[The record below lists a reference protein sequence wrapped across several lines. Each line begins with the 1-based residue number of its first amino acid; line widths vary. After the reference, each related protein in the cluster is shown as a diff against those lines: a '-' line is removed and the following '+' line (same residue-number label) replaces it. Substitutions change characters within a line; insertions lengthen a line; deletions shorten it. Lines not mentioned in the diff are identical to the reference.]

1 MTRRAR
7 VAGLLLASAIFA
19 APSLALRPP
28 AEILSELDAV
38 QMPQFDASKR
48 GDQAYL
54 AEFQKARQEAN
65 DRVMELAKEFLT
77 EAPDHEEAGKIGG
90 RRWQTMMQSGQGQA
104 MIEETKDFAARED
117 ALGVEAAYW
126 HALGFVQG
134 RETPV
139 ADKMGPVEAFL
150 AKAPTDERGASLL
163 VQTADYSREI
173 DQETKLSLY
182 RRSLAAFPNARANKY
197 VVGQIRRI
205 DELNKPF
212 ELEFQEAT
220 SGETVSFADLKGKI
234 VVVDFWA
241 TWCGPCVGEMPHMK
255 ELYAEW
261 KDKGVEFVGI
271 SLDQAEEKGGLDKLK
286 KFVKD
291 NEIPWP
297 QYYQGNYWD
306 SEFSVSWG
314 VNSIPC
320 IFVVDH
326 EGNLYSTNA
335 RGKLEEL
342 IPELMTKRG
351 GN

>member
-241 TWCGPCVGEMPHMK
+241 TWCGPCRAIAPIVDEIATEYQGKLKVGKVDTDKHQRYAIQYGISSIPALLVFKKGQVVQRVVGAQPKAALLKHITPHM
-255 ELYAEW
+255 A
-261 KDKGVEFVGI
+261 
-271 SLDQAEEKGGLDKLK
+271 
-286 KFVKD
+286 
-291 NEIPWP
+291 
-297 QYYQGNYWD
+297 
-306 SEFSVSWG
+306 
-314 VNSIPC
+314 
-320 IFVVDH
+320 
-326 EGNLYSTNA
+326 
-335 RGKLEEL
+335 
-342 IPELMTKRG
+342 
-351 GN
+351 